1 MQAAVRRNLEK
12 TMALGRDVVD
22 AIIREHAY
30 QPITGDVLLIGQQ
43 AITLSRDEV
52 LELMREHDVVATPGD
67 LQAAAGDIQNVASV
81 DGGGMS
87 AVAFFALLGID
98 RLHMLDTGAAGENRY
113 VNEPL
118 PDQLKAGV
126 DFIIDGGALTDLFS
140 PAAVLR
146 NYARALRPGGRLIAV
161 NNLSAHFDP
170 YSIPTASWY
179 LDYCVINAFADCKA
193 YVLDYPPG
201 QPARAFCL
209 DIDCLLDPARE
220 IRAFLS
226 PHETAVILFAEK
238 GAASTTDE
246 TPTHAH
252 LRSAA
257 EWQRYRQN
265 LARIKRAPRPHLVR
279 SRVEPGKLDVRG
291 GHLFM
296 RADYTAVDPSSL
308 VLRADDTAFAS
319 PSQPPMPAPV
329 AGSPSPSKLKIL
341 CVGTGRDGTQSLN
354 HMIQR
359 VFGETGDRLSVHEYC
374 CREIYQAFCD
384 FSETGDGRHADALER
399 MVADC
404 PFDSIVGNGYATVLP
419 LFAEHYGRSLKVV
432 HLYRDRETCIESLIT
447 NCELF
452 PTAYRYYSSSPEAEV
467 KRMAAF
473 HFGDMSR
480 DAWDRLPIREKFG
493 WYYDKT
499 HALVRQH
506 LALFDSHI
514 EIATESLSDEATRRA
529 IADFVDGGEA
539 AAPPRTHLN
548 ASVIDISS
556 FPKQY
561 QVKMNWL
568 MGRLNMEELA
578 KDDVY
583 ALNYFLDKF
592 VAWTGY
598 QITGAPQL
606 GGTTAASAPEIAA
619 DLERAG
625 RIMSERLREID
636 ALYKLV
642 RDRGGKDS
650 EQ

>member
-1 MQAAVRRNLEK
+1 
-12 TMALGRDVVD
+12 MALGRDVVD

-30 QPITGDVLLIGQQ
+30 RPITGDVLLIGQQ
-43 AITLSRDEV
+43 AVTLSRDEV
-52 LELMREHDVVATPGD
+52 LELMREHDVVAAARD
-67 LQAAAGDIQNVASV
+67 MQAAAGDVQNAASA
-81 DGGGMS
+81 DTGGMS
-87 AVAFFALLGID
+87 AAAFFALLGID
-98 RLHMLDTGAAGENRY
+98 RLHMLDIGTAGENSY
-113 VNEPL
+113 FSEPL
-118 PDQLKAGV
+118 PDRLEASV
-126 DFIIDGGALTDLFS
+126 DFVIDGGALTDIFS

-146 NYARALRPGGRLIAV
+146 NYARALRPGGRLIAI

-226 PHETAVILFAEK
+226 PHETAVIMFAEK
-238 GAASTTDE
+238 DAASTTDE
-246 TPTHAH
+246 MPTHAH
-252 LRSAA
+252 LRSGAQ
-257 EWQRYRQN
+257 WQRYRQN
-265 LARIKRAPRPHLVR
+265 LARIKLAPRPHLVR
-279 SRVEPGKLDVRG
+279 SRAEPGKLDVRG

-296 RADYTAVDPSSL
+296 RADYSAVDPSSL
-308 VLRADDTAFAS
+308 VLRADDTAFAL
-319 PSQPPMPAPV
+319 PSTPAQV
-329 AGSPSPSKLKIL
+329 AGSPSSSKLKIL
-341 CVGTGRDGTQSLN
+341 SVGTGRDGTQSLN

-359 VFGETGDRLSVHEYC
+359 VFGETGDRQSVHEYC

-384 FSETGDGRHADALER
+384 FSETGDGGHADALKR

-404 PFDSIVGNGYATVLP
+404 PYDSIVGNGYAAVLP
-419 LFAEHYGRSLKVV
+419 LFAEHYGRGLKVV
-432 HLYRDRETCIESLIT
+432 HLYRDREACIESLIT

-452 PTAYRYYSSSPEAEV
+452 PTAYRYYSASPEAEV

-480 DAWDRLPIREKFG
+480 AAWDRLPIREKFG

-506 LALFDSHI
+506 LALFDRHI
-514 EIATESLSDEATRRA
+514 EIATESLNDEAIRRA
-529 IADFVDGGEA
+529 IADFVDGGKA
-539 AAPPRTHLN
+539 APPPRTHLN

-556 FPKQY
+556 FPKQH
-561 QVKMNWL
+561 QIKMNWL

-606 GGTTAASAPEIAA
+606 GGTAAASAPEIAA

-625 RIMSERLREID
+625 RIMNERLREID

-642 RDRGGKDS
+642 RDRGGKDTGH
-650 EQ
+650 

>member
-1 MQAAVRRNLEK
+1 LEK
-12 TMALGRDVVD
+12 KMALGRDVVD

-30 QPITGDVLLIGQQ
+30 RPLTGDVLLIGQQ
-43 AITLSRDEV
+43 AVTLSRDEV
-52 LELMREHDVVATPGD
+52 LELMREHDITV
-67 LQAAAGDIQNVASV
+67 AAGDMQNAASA

-87 AVAFFALLGID
+87 ATALFALLGID
-98 RLHMLDTGAAGENRY
+98 RLHKLDIGAAGENSY
-113 VNEPL
+113 FSEPL
-118 PDQLKAGV
+118 PDRLEAGM
-126 DFIIDGGALTDLFS
+126 DFIIDGGALTDIFS

-146 NYARALRPGGRLIAV
+146 NYARALRPGGRLMAV
-161 NNLSAHFDP
+161 SNLSAHFDP

-179 LDYCVINAFADCKA
+179 LDYCVINAFADCKT
-193 YVLDYPPG
+193 YVVDYPPG
-201 QPARAFCL
+201 QQARAFCL

-226 PHETAVILFAEK
+226 PHETAVIIFAEK
-238 GAASTTDE
+238 DASSATDE

-252 LRSAA
+252 LRSDA

-265 LARIKRAPRPHLVR
+265 LARIKLSTRPHLVR
-279 SRVEPGKLDVRG
+279 SRAESGKLIVRG
-291 GHLFM
+291 GHLFI

-319 PSQPPMPAPV
+319 PSLPQTPAQV

-359 VFGETGDRLSVHEYC
+359 VFGETGDRQSMHEYC

-404 PFDSIVGNGYATVLP
+404 PFDSIVGNGYAAILP
-419 LFAEHYGRSLKVV
+419 LFAERYGRGLKVV
-432 HLYRDRETCIESLIT
+432 HLYRDREACIESLIT

-452 PTAYRYYSSSPEAEV
+452 PTAYRYYSSSPEAEI

-473 HFGDMSR
+473 HFGDMAH
-480 DAWDRLPIREKFG
+480 DVWDLLPVREKFG

-506 LALFDSHI
+506 LALFDSYI
-514 EIATESLSDEATRRA
+514 EIATESLNDEATRRA
-529 IADFVDGGEA
+529 IADFVGGG

-556 FPKQY
+556 FPKQH

-583 ALNYFLDKF
+583 ALDYFLDKF
-592 VAWTGY
+592 VAWIGY
-598 QITGAPQL
+598 QIADAPQL

-625 RIMSERLREID
+625 RIMNERLREID

-642 RDRGGKDS
+642 RDRGGKDTA
-650 EQ
+650 Q

>member
-1 MQAAVRRNLEK
+1 
-12 TMALGRDVVD
+12 MALGRDVVD
-22 AIIREHAY
+22 AIIREHSY
-30 QPITGDVLLIGQQ
+30 QPITGDVLLIGQK
-43 AITLSRDEV
+43 ALTVSREEV
-52 LELMREHDVVATPGD
+52 LELMHEHDAFAATPD
-67 LQAAAGDIQNVASV
+67 RQQPASV

-87 AVAFFALLGID
+87 AAAFFQLLGID
-98 RLHMLDTGAAGENRY
+98 RLHIVDTGNAGDNGAGY
-113 VNEPL
+113 LSEPP
-118 PDQLKAGV
+118 PDQLNASV
-126 DFIIDGGALTDLFS
+126 DFIIDGGALTDIFS

-146 NYARALRPGGRLIAV
+146 NYACALRSGGRLIAV

-170 YSIPTASWY
+170 YSIPTACWY
-179 LDYCVINAFADCKA
+179 LDYCVINAFADCKV
-193 YVLDYPPG
+193 YVLEYPPH

-238 GAASTTDE
+238 GAGSSTE
-246 TPTHAH
+246 EMPIHAH
-252 LRSAA
+252 LRPRA

-265 LARIKRAPRPHLVR
+265 LARIKLSPRPHLVR
-279 SRVEPGKLDVRG
+279 SRAEPGKLDVRG

-308 VLRADDTAFAS
+308 VLRADDTVFAS
-319 PSQPPMPAPV
+319 PSLPTKQKPV
-329 AGSPSPSKLKIL
+329 AGSPSPSKLKVL

-354 HMIQR
+354 HMIQS
-359 VFGETGDRLSVHEYC
+359 VFSKTGDQQSEHEYC
-374 CREIYQAFCD
+374 GREIYRAFCD
-384 FSETGDGRHADALER
+384 LSETGDSDYADALKR

-404 PFDSIVGNGYATVLP
+404 PYDSIVGNGYAAILP
-419 LFAEHYGRSLKVV
+419 LFADYYGRDLRVV
-432 HLYRDRETCIESLIT
+432 HLYRDRDACIDSLIT

-452 PTAYRYYSSSPEAEV
+452 PAAYRYYSSSPEAKV

-473 HFGDMSR
+473 HFGEMSR
-480 DAWDRLPIREKFG
+480 AAWDLLPIREKFG

-529 IADFVDGGEA
+529 IADFVAGGEA
-539 AAPPRTHLN
+539 EPPPRTHLN
-548 ASVIDISS
+548 ASLIDISS
-556 FPKQY
+556 FPKQH

-578 KDDVY
+578 KDEVY

-598 QITGAPQL
+598 QISDAPQL
-606 GGTTAASAPEIAA
+606 GGTAAASAPEIAA

-625 RIMSERLREID
+625 RIMNERLREIE
-636 ALYKLV
+636 ALYKLI
-642 RDRGGKDS
+642 RDRGGKDTGR
-650 EQ
+650 

>member
-1 MQAAVRRNLEK
+1 
-12 TMALGRDVVD
+12 MALGRDVVD

-30 QPITGDVLLIGQQ
+30 RPITGDVLLIGQQ
-43 AITLSRDEV
+43 ALTLSRGEV
-52 LELMREHDVVATPGD
+52 LELMREHDV
-67 LQAAAGDIQNVASV
+67 AAVAGDMPDVASASA
-81 DGGGMS
+81 DGMS

-98 RLHMLDTGAAGENRY
+98 RLQMLDIGTAGDNGAGY
-113 VNEPL
+113 FGVSL
-118 PDQLKAGV
+118 PDRLKAAT
-126 DFIIDGGALTDLFS
+126 DFIIDGSALNDIFS

-179 LDYCVINAFADCKA
+179 LDYCVVNAFADCKA
-193 YVLDYPPG
+193 YVLDYLPG
-201 QPARAFCL
+201 RPVQAFCL
-209 DIDCLLDPARE
+209 DIDCLLDPTRE

-265 LARIKRAPRPHLVR
+265 LARIKLAPRPHLVR

-296 RADYTAVDPSSL
+296 RADYSAVDPSSL

-319 PSQPPMPAPV
+319 LSLQAAV
-329 AGSPSPSKLKIL
+329 SPSPSKLKIL

-359 VFGETGDRLSVHEYC
+359 VYGQTGGRQSMHEYC

-384 FSETGDGRHADALER
+384 FSETGDGGRAEALKL

-404 PFDSIVGNGYATVLP
+404 PYESIVGNGYAAILP
-419 LFAEHYGRSLKVV
+419 LFAEHYGRGLKVV
-432 HLYRDRETCIESLIT
+432 HLYRDREACIESLIT

-473 HFGDMSR
+473 HFGDMPR
-480 DAWDRLPIREKFG
+480 YVWDLLPIREKFG

-499 HALVRQH
+499 HALVRRH
-506 LALFDSHI
+506 LALFDHHI
-514 EIATESLSDEATRRA
+514 EIATESLNDEATRRA
-529 IADFVDGGEA
+529 IADFVEGGEA
-539 AAPPRTHLN
+539 QPPPRTHLN

-556 FPKQY
+556 FPKQN

-568 MGRLNMEELA
+568 MGRLNMEDLA

-598 QITGAPQL
+598 QIANAPQL
-606 GGTTAASAPEIAA
+606 GGTPAASAPEIAA

-625 RIMSERLREID
+625 RIVNERLREID

-642 RDRGGKDS
+642 RDRGAKDNG
-650 EQ
+650 Q

>member
-1 MQAAVRRNLEK
+1 
-12 TMALGRDVVD
+12 MALGRDVVD

-30 QPITGDVLLIGQQ
+30 RPITGDVLLIGQQ
-43 AITLSRDEV
+43 AVTLSRDEV
-52 LELMREHDVVATPGD
+52 LELLREHGVA
-67 LQAAAGDIQNVASV
+67 AAAGDMHNAASAET
-81 DGGGMS
+81 GGMS
-87 AVAFFALLGID
+87 AAAFFALLGVE
-98 RLHMLDTGAAGENRY
+98 RLHMLDIGIAGENSY
-113 VNEPL
+113 FDAPL
-118 PDQLKAGV
+118 PDRLVAGM
-126 DFIIDGGALTDLFS
+126 DFIVDGGAFTDLFS
-140 PAAVLR
+140 PAAALR
-146 NYARALRPGGRLIAV
+146 NYARALRPGGRLIAI

-193 YVLDYPPG
+193 YILDYPPG

-226 PHETAVILFAEK
+226 PHETAVIMFAEK

-252 LRSAA
+252 LRSGA

-265 LARIKRAPRPHLVR
+265 LARIKLAARPHLVR
-279 SRVEPGKLDVRG
+279 SRAEPGKLDVRG

-296 RADYTAVDPSSL
+296 RADYSAVDPSSL

-319 PSQPPMPAPV
+319 PSSPRTPAQS
-329 AGSPSPSKLKIL
+329 AGSSSPSKLKIL
-341 CVGTGRDGTQSLN
+341 CIGTGRDGTQSLN

-359 VFGETGDRLSVHEYC
+359 VFGESGGRQSVHEYC

-384 FSETGDGRHADALER
+384 FNETGDRRHADALEH

-404 PFDSIVGNGYATVLP
+404 PYDSIVGNGYAAILP
-419 LFAEHYGRSLKVV
+419 LFAEHYGRGLKVV
-432 HLYRDRETCIESLIT
+432 HLYRDRDACIESLMT

-452 PTAYRYYSSSPEAEV
+452 PAAYRYYSSSPEAEV

-473 HFGDMSR
+473 HFGDMAPA
-480 DAWDRLPIREKFG
+480 AWERLPAREKFG

-499 HALVRQH
+499 HALVRRH
-506 LALFDSHI
+506 LALFDDHV
-514 EIATESLSDEATRRA
+514 EIATESLNDEATRRA
-529 IADFVDGGEA
+529 IADFVDGGSA

-556 FPKQY
+556 FPKQF

-598 QITGAPQL
+598 QIANAPQL
-606 GGTTAASAPEIAA
+606 GGTAAASAPEIAA

-625 RIMSERLREID
+625 RIMNERLREID

-642 RDRGGKDS
+642 RDRGGKDTA
-650 EQ
+650 Q

>member
-1 MQAAVRRNLEK
+1 
-12 TMALGRDVVD
+12 MALGRDVVD

-30 QPITGDVLLIGQQ
+30 RAITGDVVLIGQQ
-43 AITLSRDEV
+43 ATTLSRDEI
-52 LELMREHDVVATPGD
+52 LELMREHDVVAAARD
-67 LQAAAGDIQNVASV
+67 VQAAAGDRHQLASV
-81 DGGGMS
+81 DSGGMS
-87 AVAFFALLGID
+87 AAAFFALLGID
-98 RLHMLDTGAAGENRY
+98 RLHMLDIRTAGENSY
-113 VNEPL
+113 FSGLL
-118 PDQLKAGV
+118 PDRLKAGM
-126 DFIIDGGALTDLFS
+126 DFVIDGGALTDIFS

-220 IRAFLS
+220 IRTFLS
-226 PHETAVILFAEK
+226 PHETAVIMFAEK
-238 GAASTTDE
+238 GAASATDE

-252 LRSAA
+252 QRSGA

-265 LARIKRAPRPHLVR
+265 LARIKLSTRPHLVR
-279 SRVEPGKLDVRG
+279 SRAEPGKLDVRG

-319 PSQPPMPAPV
+319 PSLQSMPAQA

-354 HMIQR
+354 HMIQS
-359 VFGETGDRLSVHEYC
+359 VFGEAGDRQSVHEYC

-384 FSETGDGRHADALER
+384 FSETGDGGYADALKR

-404 PFDSIVGNGYATVLP
+404 PYDSIVGNGYAAILP
-419 LFAEHYGRSLKVV
+419 LFAEHYGRGLKIV
-432 HLYRDRETCIESLIT
+432 HLYRDREACIESLIT

-473 HFGDMSR
+473 HFGDMPR
-480 DAWDRLPIREKFG
+480 DVWELLPVREKFG

-506 LALFDSHI
+506 LALFDHHI
-514 EIATESLSDEATRRA
+514 EIGTESLNDEATRRA
-529 IADFVDGGEA
+529 IADFVDGGG
-539 AAPPRTHLN
+539 AAPPPRTRLN

-556 FPKQY
+556 FPKQH

-598 QITGAPQL
+598 QITDAPQL
-606 GGTTAASAPEIAA
+606 GGTAAASAPEIAA

-625 RIMSERLREID
+625 RIMNERLREID

-642 RDRGGKDS
+642 RDRGGK
-650 EQ
+650 

>member
-1 MQAAVRRNLEK
+1 
-12 TMALGRDVVD
+12 MALGRDVVD

-30 QPITGDVLLIGQQ
+30 RPITGNVLLIGQQ
-43 AITLSRDEV
+43 AITLTRDEV
-52 LELMREHDVVATPGD
+52 LELLREHDVSAAARD
-67 LQAAAGDIQNVASV
+67 MQAAAGDMQNVASA
-81 DGGGMS
+81 DGGMS
-87 AVAFFALLGID
+87 AAAFFALLGID
-98 RLHMLDTGAAGENRY
+98 RLHMLDIRTAGDNGAGY
-113 VNEPL
+113 FGVPL
-118 PDQLKAGV
+118 PDRLEAAT
-126 DFIIDGGALTDLFS
+126 DFIIDGGALNDIFS

-146 NYARALRPGGRLIAV
+146 NYARALRTGGRLIAV

-179 LDYCVINAFADCKA
+179 LDYCVANAFADCKA
-193 YVLDYPPG
+193 YVLDYLPG
-201 QPARAFCL
+201 RPVQAFCL

-265 LARIKRAPRPHLVR
+265 LARIKLAPRPHLVR

-296 RADYTAVDPSSL
+296 RADYSAVDPSSL

-319 PSQPPMPAPV
+319 PSLPPQAAV
-329 AGSPSPSKLKIL
+329 SPSPSKLKIL
-341 CVGTGRDGTQSLN
+341 CIGTGRDGTQSLN

-359 VFGETGDRLSVHEYC
+359 VYRQIGGRQSMHEYC

-384 FSETGDGRHADALER
+384 FSETGDSGRAEALKR

-404 PFDSIVGNGYATVLP
+404 PYESIVGNGYAAILP
-419 LFAEHYGRSLKVV
+419 LFAEHYGRGLKVV
-432 HLYRDRETCIESLIT
+432 HLYRDREACIESLIT

-467 KRMAAF
+467 KRVAAF
-473 HFGDMSR
+473 HFGDMPR
-480 DAWDRLPIREKFG
+480 YVWDLLPIREKFG

-499 HALVRQH
+499 HALVRRH
-506 LALFDSHI
+506 LALFDQHI
-514 EIATESLSDEATRRA
+514 EIATESLNDEATRRA
-529 IADFVDGGEA
+529 IADFVEGGEA
-539 AAPPRTHLN
+539 QPPPRTHLN

-556 FPKQY
+556 FPKQH

-568 MGRLNMEELA
+568 MGRLNMEDLA

-598 QITGAPQL
+598 QIANAPQL
-606 GGTTAASAPEIAA
+606 GGTPAASAPEIAA

-625 RIMSERLREID
+625 RIVNERLREID

-642 RDRGGKDS
+642 RDRGGNGS
-650 EQ
+650 VQ

>member
-1 MQAAVRRNLEK
+1 
-12 TMALGRDVVD
+12 MALGRDVVD

-30 QPITGDVLLIGQQ
+30 RPITGDVLLIGQQ
-43 AITLSRDEV
+43 AITLRRDEV
-52 LELMREHDVVATPGD
+52 LELMREHDVI
-67 LQAAAGDIQNVASV
+67 AAARNTQQRASA
-81 DGGGMS
+81 DSGGMS
-87 AVAFFALLGID
+87 ATAFFALLGID
-98 RLHMLDTGAAGENRY
+98 RLHMLDIGTAGDNGAAYFSRTQ
-113 VNEPL
+113 
-118 PDQLKAGV
+118 PDQPKASM
-126 DFIIDGGALTDLFS
+126 DFIIDGGALTDIFS
-140 PAAVLR
+140 PAAALR

-161 NNLSAHFDP
+161 NNLSSHFDP

-179 LDYCVINAFADCKA
+179 LDYCVINAFADCRA

-201 QPARAFCL
+201 QPARAFWL

-226 PHETAVILFAEK
+226 PHETAVILFGEK

-246 TPTHAH
+246 TPTHAR
-252 LRSAA
+252 LRSGA

-265 LARIKRAPRPHLVR
+265 LARIKLAPRPHLVR

-319 PSQPPMPAPV
+319 PSLQPMPAQV

-359 VFGETGDRLSVHEYC
+359 VFSETGNRQTMHEYC

-384 FSETGDGRHADALER
+384 FKETGDGGHAAALER

-404 PFDSIVGNGYATVLP
+404 PYDSIVGNGYAAILP
-419 LFAEHYGRSLKVV
+419 LFAELYGRGLKVV
-432 HLYRDRETCIESLIT
+432 HLYRDREACIESLIT

-452 PTAYRYYSSSPEAEV
+452 PIAYRYYSSSPEAEV

-473 HFGDMSR
+473 HFGDIPR
-480 DAWDRLPIREKFG
+480 TAWDLLPVREKFG
-493 WYYDKT
+493 WYYNKT

-514 EIATESLSDEATRRA
+514 EIATESLNDEATRRK
-529 IADFVDGGEA
+529 IAEFVGGGA
-539 AAPPRTHLN
+539 APPPRTHLN

-556 FPKQY
+556 FPRQH

-592 VAWTGY
+592 VTWTGY
-598 QITGAPQL
+598 QITDAPQL
-606 GGTTAASAPEIAA
+606 GGATAASAPEIAA

-625 RIMSERLREID
+625 RIMNERLREID

-642 RDRGGKDS
+642 RGRGGKDDA
-650 EQ
+650 Q

>member
-1 MQAAVRRNLEK
+1 MP
-12 TMALGRDVVD
+12 LGRDVVD

-30 QPITGDVLLIGQQ
+30 RPITGDVLLIGQQ
-43 AITLSRDEV
+43 AITLRRDEV
-52 LELMREHDVVATPGD
+52 LELMREHDVI
-67 LQAAAGDIQNVASV
+67 AAARNTQQRASA
-81 DGGGMS
+81 DSGGMS
-87 AVAFFALLGID
+87 ATAFFALLGID
-98 RLHMLDTGAAGENRY
+98 RLHMLDIGTAGDNGAAYFSRTQ
-113 VNEPL
+113 
-118 PDQLKAGV
+118 PDQPKASM
-126 DFIIDGGALTDLFS
+126 DFIIDGGALTDIFS
-140 PAAVLR
+140 PAAALR

-161 NNLSAHFDP
+161 NNLSSHFDP

-179 LDYCVINAFADCKA
+179 LDYCVINAFADCRA

-201 QPARAFCL
+201 QPARAFWL

-226 PHETAVILFAEK
+226 PHETAVILFGEK

-246 TPTHAH
+246 TPTHAR
-252 LRSAA
+252 LRSGA

-265 LARIKRAPRPHLVR
+265 LARIKLAPRPHLVR

-319 PSQPPMPAPV
+319 PSLQPMPAQV

-359 VFGETGDRLSVHEYC
+359 VFSETGNRQTMHEYC

-384 FSETGDGRHADALER
+384 FKETGDGGHAAALER

-404 PFDSIVGNGYATVLP
+404 PYDSIVGNGYAAILP
-419 LFAEHYGRSLKVV
+419 LFAELYGRGLKVV
-432 HLYRDRETCIESLIT
+432 HLYRDREACIESLIT

-452 PTAYRYYSSSPEAEV
+452 PIAYRYYSSSPEAEV

-473 HFGDMSR
+473 HFGDIPR
-480 DAWDRLPIREKFG
+480 TAWDLLPVREKFG
-493 WYYDKT
+493 WYYNKT

-514 EIATESLSDEATRRA
+514 EIATESLNDEATRRK
-529 IADFVDGGEA
+529 IAEFVGGGA
-539 AAPPRTHLN
+539 APPPRTHLN

-556 FPKQY
+556 FPRQH

-592 VAWTGY
+592 VTWTGY
-598 QITGAPQL
+598 QITDAPQL
-606 GGTTAASAPEIAA
+606 GGATAASAPEIAA

-625 RIMSERLREID
+625 RIMNERLREID

-642 RDRGGKDS
+642 RGRGGKDDA
-650 EQ
+650 Q

>member
-1 MQAAVRRNLEK
+1 
-12 TMALGRDVVD
+12 MALGRDVVD

-30 QPITGDVLLIGQQ
+30 RSVTGDVLLIGQQ
-43 AITLSRDEV
+43 AVTLSRDEV
-52 LELMREHDVVATPGD
+52 LELMREHDVAAAAGGV
-67 LQAAAGDIQNVASV
+67 QAAAGDMQNAAAA
-81 DGGGMS
+81 DNGGMS
-87 AVAFFALLGID
+87 VAAFFALLGID
-98 RLHMLDTGAAGENRY
+98 RLHMLDIGSAGEDSY
-113 VNEPL
+113 FSEPL
-118 PDQLKAGV
+118 PDRLEAGL
-126 DFIIDGGALTDLFS
+126 DFIIDGGALTDMFS

-170 YSIPTASWY
+170 YSIPTAAWY
-179 LDYCVINAFADCKA
+179 LDYCVINAFADCKT

-201 QPARAFCL
+201 QQARAFCL
-209 DIDCLLDPARE
+209 DIDCLLDPAGE

-238 GAASTTDE
+238 GAGSTTDE

-252 LRSAA
+252 LRSGAQ
-257 EWQRYRQN
+257 WQRYRQN
-265 LARIKRAPRPHLVR
+265 LARIKLSPRPHLVR
-279 SRVEPGKLDVRG
+279 SRAEPGKLIVRG

-319 PSQPPMPAPV
+319 PSLPRTPAQV
-329 AGSPSPSKLKIL
+329 AGSPAPSKLKIL

-359 VFGETGDRLSVHEYC
+359 VFGEAGDQQSMHEYC

-404 PFDSIVGNGYATVLP
+404 PFDSIVGNGYAAILP
-419 LFAEHYGRSLKVV
+419 LFAERYGRGLKVV
-432 HLYRDRETCIESLIT
+432 HLYRDREACIESLIT

-473 HFGDMSR
+473 HFGDMPH
-480 DAWDRLPIREKFG
+480 DVWDLLPIREKFG

-499 HALVRQH
+499 HALVRRH
-506 LALFDSHI
+506 LALFDNHI
-514 EIATESLSDEATRRA
+514 EIATESLNDEATRRA
-529 IADFVDGGEA
+529 IADFVGGGA
-539 AAPPRTHLN
+539 APPPRTHLN

-556 FPKQY
+556 FPKQH

-598 QITGAPQL
+598 QIADAPQL
-606 GGTTAASAPEIAA
+606 GGTAAASSSEIAA

-625 RIMSERLREID
+625 RIMNERLREID

-642 RDRGGKDS
+642 RDRGGKDTA
-650 EQ
+650 E

>member
-1 MQAAVRRNLEK
+1 
-12 TMALGRDVVD
+12 MALGRDVVD

-30 QPITGDVLLIGQQ
+30 RPITGDVLLIGQQ
-43 AITLSRDEV
+43 AVTLSRDEV
-52 LELMREHDVVATPGD
+52 FELMREHDVVAAARD
-67 LQAAAGDIQNVASV
+67 MQAAAGDGQQLASA
-81 DGGGMS
+81 GSGGMS
-87 AVAFFALLGID
+87 AAAFFALLGID
-98 RLHMLDTGAAGENRY
+98 RLHMLDIGTAGDNNY
-113 VNEPL
+113 FSEPL
-118 PDQLKAGV
+118 PDQLKAGM
-126 DFIIDGGALTDLFS
+126 DFIIDGGALTDIFS

-179 LDYCVINAFADCKA
+179 LDYCAVNAFADCKA

-226 PHETAVILFAEK
+226 PHETAVIMFAEK
-238 GAASTTDE
+238 GAASTTDA

-252 LRSAA
+252 LRSGA
-257 EWQRYRQN
+257 EWHRYRQN
-265 LARIKRAPRPHLVR
+265 LARIKLSPRPHLVR
-279 SRVEPGKLDVRG
+279 SRAEPGKLVVRG

-319 PSQPPMPAPV
+319 PSLQPMPAQV
-329 AGSPSPSKLKIL
+329 AGLPSPSKLKIL
-341 CVGTGRDGTQSLN
+341 CIGTGRDGTQSLN
-354 HMIQR
+354 HMIQS
-359 VFGETGDRLSVHEYC
+359 VFGETGDRHSVHEYC

-384 FSETGDGRHADALER
+384 FSETGDGAYADALKR

-404 PFDSIVGNGYATVLP
+404 PYDSIVGNGYAAVLP
-419 LFAEHYGRSLKVV
+419 LFAEHYGHGLKVV
-432 HLYRDRETCIESLIT
+432 HLYRDRDACIESLIT

-473 HFGDMSR
+473 HFGEMSR
-480 DAWDRLPIREKFG
+480 AAWDRLPIREKFG

-506 LALFDSHI
+506 LALFDHHI
-514 EIATESLSDEATRRA
+514 EIATESLNDEATRRA
-529 IADFVDGGEA
+529 IADFVDGGTA
-539 AAPPRTHLN
+539 APPPRTHLN

-556 FPKQY
+556 FPKQH

-568 MGRLNMEELA
+568 MGRMNMEELA

-606 GGTTAASAPEIAA
+606 GGTAAASAPEIAA

-625 RIMSERLREID
+625 RIMNERLREID

-642 RDRGGKDS
+642 RDRGGKDTGH
-650 EQ
+650 

>member
-1 MQAAVRRNLEK
+1 
-12 TMALGRDVVD
+12 MALGRDVVD
-22 AIIREHAY
+22 AIIREHSY
-30 QPITGDVLLIGQQ
+30 RPIAGDVLLVGQQ

-52 LELMREHDVVATPGD
+52 LELMREHDVVAAARD
-67 LQAAAGDIQNVASV
+67 LQAAAGDMQNAAST
-81 DGGGMS
+81 DSGAMT
-87 AVAFFALLGID
+87 AAAFFQLLGID
-98 RLHMLDTGAAGENRY
+98 RLHTRDTRTAGENGAGY
-113 VNEPL
+113 FTEPL
-118 PDQLKAGV
+118 PERLKV
-126 DFIIDGGALTDLFS
+126 DVIIDGGALTDIFS

-179 LDYCVINAFADCKA
+179 LDYCVINAFADCKV

-201 QPARAFCL
+201 QPAKAFCL

-246 TPTHAH
+246 TPSHAH
-252 LRSAA
+252 QRPAA
-257 EWQRYRQN
+257 QWQRYRAN
-265 LARIKRAPRPHLVR
+265 LARIKLSPRPHLVR
-279 SRVEPGKLDVRG
+279 SRAEQTDRDVRG

-296 RADYTAVDPSSL
+296 RTDYTAVAPSDVASARASAAPFQPK
-308 VLRADDTAFAS
+308 LR
-319 PSQPPMPAPV
+319 
-329 AGSPSPSKLKIL
+329 IL

-359 VFGETGDRLSVHEYC
+359 VFSETGDRQTMHEYC

-384 FSETGDGRHADALER
+384 FSETGDGGAADALKG

-404 PFDSIVGNGYATVLP
+404 PYDSIVGNGYAAILP
-419 LFAEHYGRSLKVV
+419 LFAERYGRGLKVV
-432 HLYRDRETCIESLIT
+432 HLYRDDRDACIESLIT

-452 PTAYRYYSSSPEAEV
+452 PTAYGYYSSSPEAKV

-473 HFGDMSR
+473 HFGDMPR
-480 DAWDRLPIREKFG
+480 AAWDRLPLRQKFA

-506 LALFDSHI
+506 LALFDTHI
-514 EIATESLSDEATRRA
+514 EIATESLNDEATRRN
-529 IADFVDGGEA
+529 IADFIDGGEA

-556 FPKQY
+556 FPRQY

-598 QITGAPQL
+598 QITDAPQL

-619 DLERAG
+619 DLERAA
-625 RIMSERLREID
+625 RIMTERLREID

-642 RDRGGKDS
+642 RDRGGKDTAP
-650 EQ
+650 

>member
-1 MQAAVRRNLEK
+1 
-12 TMALGRDVVD
+12 MALGRDVVD

-30 QPITGDVLLIGQQ
+30 RPITGHVLLIGQQ

-52 LELMREHDVVATPGD
+52 LELIREHDVA
-67 LQAAAGDIQNVASV
+67 AAAGDMPHVASA

-98 RLHMLDTGAAGENRY
+98 RLQMLDIGTAGDSGAGY
-113 VNEPL
+113 FGVSL
-118 PDQLKAGV
+118 PDRLKAAT
-126 DFIIDGGALTDLFS
+126 DFIIDGGALNDIFS
-140 PAAVLR
+140 PAAALR

-179 LDYCVINAFADCKA
+179 LDYCVVNAFADCKA

-201 QPARAFCL
+201 WPVRAFCL

-265 LARIKRAPRPHLVR
+265 LARIKLAPRPHLVR

-319 PSQPPMPAPV
+319 PSLPPMPAQAAV
-329 AGSPSPSKLKIL
+329 SPSPSKLKIL

-354 HMIQR
+354 HMIQA
-359 VFGETGDRLSVHEYC
+359 VYGQTGGRQSVHEYC

-384 FSETGDGRHADALER
+384 FSETGDGGRAEALKR

-404 PFDSIVGNGYATVLP
+404 PYDSIVGNGYAAILP
-419 LFAEHYGRSLKVV
+419 LFAEHYGRGMKVV
-432 HLYRDRETCIESLIT
+432 HLYRDREACIESLIT

-452 PTAYRYYSSSPEAEV
+452 PTAYRYYSSSPEAGV

-473 HFGDMSR
+473 HFGDMPR
-480 DAWDRLPIREKFG
+480 YVWDLLPVREKFA

-506 LALFDSHI
+506 LALFDHHI
-514 EIATESLSDEATRRA
+514 EIATESLNDEATRRA

-539 AAPPRTHLN
+539 QPPPRTHLN

-556 FPKQY
+556 FPKQH

-568 MGRLNMEELA
+568 MGRLNMEDLA

-598 QITGAPQL
+598 QIANAPQL
-606 GGTTAASAPEIAA
+606 GGTPALSAQEIAA

-625 RIMSERLREID
+625 RIVNERLREID

-642 RDRGGKDS
+642 RDRGGKDTT
-650 EQ
+650 Q

>member
-1 MQAAVRRNLEK
+1 
-12 TMALGRDVVD
+12 MALGRDVVD

-30 QPITGDVLLIGQQ
+30 RPITGDVLLIGQQ

-52 LELMREHDVVATPGD
+52 LELMREHDVI
-67 LQAAAGDIQNVASV
+67 AAARDMQQRASA
-81 DGGGMS
+81 DSGAMS
-87 AVAFFALLGID
+87 AAAFFALLGID
-98 RLHMLDTGAAGENRY
+98 RLHMLDIGTAGETGTGY
-113 VNEPL
+113 FGGPL
-118 PDQLKAGV
+118 PDRLEASV
-126 DFIIDGGALTDLFS
+126 DFIIDGGALTDIFS

-146 NYARALRPGGRLIAV
+146 NYARSLRPGGRLIAV
-161 NNLSAHFDP
+161 NNLSSHFDP

-179 LDYCVINAFADCKA
+179 LDYCVINAFADCKV

-201 QPARAFCL
+201 RPAQAFCL

-238 GAASTTDE
+238 AAASTTDE

-252 LRSAA
+252 LRSGA

-279 SRVEPGKLDVRG
+279 SRDEPGKLDVRG

-319 PSQPPMPAPV
+319 PSLPPMPAQL
-329 AGSPSPSKLKIL
+329 AGSPSKLKIL

-359 VFGETGDRLSVHEYC
+359 VFGETGDRQSVHEYC

-384 FSETGDGRHADALER
+384 FTETGDDKYADALKR
-399 MVADC
+399 MIADC
-404 PFDSIVGNGYATVLP
+404 PYESIVGNGYAAVLP
-419 LFAEHYGRSLKVV
+419 LFAEHYGRGLKVV
-432 HLYRDRETCIESLIT
+432 HLYRDRDACIESLIT

-452 PTAYRYYSSSPEAEV
+452 PTAYRYYSPSPEAEV

-473 HFGDMSR
+473 HFGNMPR
-480 DAWDRLPIREKFG
+480 DLWDLLLLREKFG

-514 EIATESLSDEATRRA
+514 EIATESLNDEATRRA
-529 IADFVDGGEA
+529 IADFVDGGA
-539 AAPPRTHLN
+539 APPPPRTHLN

-556 FPKQY
+556 FPKQH

-598 QITGAPQL
+598 QITDAPQL
-606 GGTTAASAPEIAA
+606 GGTPAASAPEIAA

-625 RIMSERLREID
+625 RIMNERLREID

-642 RDRGGKDS
+642 RDRGGKDT

>member
-1 MQAAVRRNLEK
+1 
-12 TMALGRDVVD
+12 MALGRDVVD

-30 QPITGDVLLIGQQ
+30 RPITGDVLLIGQQ
-43 AITLSRDEV
+43 AVTLSRNEV
-52 LELMREHDVVATPGD
+52 LELMREHDVVAASGD
-67 LQAAAGDIQNVASV
+67 MQNTANA
-81 DGGGMS
+81 DTGGMS
-87 AVAFFALLGID
+87 AAAFFALLGIE
-98 RLHMLDTGAAGENRY
+98 RLHVLDIGTAGENSY
-113 VNEPL
+113 FSEPL
-118 PDQLKAGV
+118 PDRLEGRAW
-126 DFIIDGGALTDLFS
+126 ISSSTAARS
-140 PAAVLR
+140 PTYFR
-146 NYARALRPGGRLIAV
+146 RPRYCAIMHVRCGPDGRLIAI

-226 PHETAVILFAEK
+226 PHETAVIMFAEK
-238 GAASTTDE
+238 DAASTTDE
-246 TPTHAH
+246 MPTHAH
-252 LRSAA
+252 LRSGAQ
-257 EWQRYRQN
+257 WQRYRQN

-279 SRVEPGKLDVRG
+279 SRAEPGKLDVRG

-308 VLRADDTAFAS
+308 VLRADDTAFAL
-319 PSQPPMPAPV
+319 PSTPAHV
-329 AGSPSPSKLKIL
+329 AGSPSSSKLKIL

-359 VFGETGDRLSVHEYC
+359 VFGETGDRQSVHEYC

-384 FSETGDGRHADALER
+384 FSETGDGGHADALNR

-404 PFDSIVGNGYATVLP
+404 PYDSIVGNGYAAVLP
-419 LFAEHYGRSLKVV
+419 LFAERYGRSLKVV
-432 HLYRDRETCIESLIT
+432 HLYRDREACIESLIT

-480 DAWDRLPIREKFG
+480 AAWERLPIREKFG

-506 LALFDSHI
+506 LALFDRHI
-514 EIATESLSDEATRRA
+514 EIATESLNDEATRRA
-529 IADFVDGGEA
+529 IADFVDGGGA
-539 AAPPRTHLN
+539 APPPRTHLN

-556 FPKQY
+556 FPKQH
-561 QVKMNWL
+561 QIKMNWL

-598 QITGAPQL
+598 QITDAPQL
-606 GGTTAASAPEIAA
+606 GGTAAASAPEIAA

-625 RIMSERLREID
+625 RIMNERLREID

-642 RDRGGKDS
+642 RDRGGKDTGH
-650 EQ
+650 

>member
-1 MQAAVRRNLEK
+1 
-12 TMALGRDVVD
+12 MALGRDVVD

-30 QPITGDVLLIGQQ
+30 RPVTGDVLLIGQQ
-43 AITLSRDEV
+43 AVTLSRDEV
-52 LELMREHDVVATPGD
+52 LELMREHGVA
-67 LQAAAGDIQNVASV
+67 AAAGDMHNAASTET
-81 DGGGMS
+81 GGMS
-87 AVAFFALLGID
+87 AAAFFALLGVE
-98 RLHMLDTGAAGENRY
+98 RLHMLDIGIAGENSY
-113 VNEPL
+113 FDAPL
-118 PDQLKAGV
+118 PDRLVAGM
-126 DFIIDGGALTDLFS
+126 DFIVDGGVFTDLFS
-140 PAAVLR
+140 PAAALR
-146 NYARALRPGGRLIAV
+146 NYARALRPGGRLIAI

-201 QPARAFCL
+201 QPVRAFCL
-209 DIDCLLDPARE
+209 DIDCLLDPGRE

-226 PHETAVILFAEK
+226 QHETATILFAEK
-238 GAASTTDE
+238 GATSTVDE
-246 TPTHAH
+246 VPTHAH

-265 LARIKRAPRPHLVR
+265 LARIKRAARPHLVR

-308 VLRADDTAFAS
+308 VLRVDDSAFAS
-319 PSQPPMPAPV
+319 PAVRPIQAQAAAP
-329 AGSPSPSKLKIL
+329 PSKLKIL

-359 VFGETGDRLSVHEYC
+359 VLGESSGRQSVHEYC

-384 FSETGDGRHADALER
+384 LSETGDGRHADALER

-404 PFDSIVGNGYATVLP
+404 PYESIVGNGYAAILP
-419 LFAEHYGRSLKVV
+419 LFAEHYGRGLKVV
-432 HLYRDRETCIESLIT
+432 HLYRDREACIDSLIT

-452 PTAYRYYSSSPEAEV
+452 PTAYRYYSSSPDAEV

-473 HFGDMSR
+473 HFGEMSR
-480 DAWDRLPIREKFG
+480 EAWDRLPTREKFG

-514 EIATESLSDEATRRA
+514 EIATESVNDAATRRK
-529 IADFVDGGEA
+529 IADFVDGDTA
-539 AAPPRTHLN
+539 PPPPRTHLN
-548 ASVIDISS
+548 ASVIDIAS
-556 FPKQY
+556 FSKQH

-583 ALNYFLDKF
+583 ALNYFLDKY

-598 QITGAPQL
+598 QIADAPQL
-606 GGTTAASAPEIAA
+606 GGSAAPSVQEIAA

-625 RIMSERLREID
+625 RIVSERLREID

-642 RDRGGKDS
+642 HGRGAKDPA
-650 EQ
+650 Q

>member
-1 MQAAVRRNLEK
+1 
-12 TMALGRDVVD
+12 MALGRDVVD
-22 AIIREHAY
+22 AIIREHSY
-30 QPITGDVLLIGQQ
+30 RPITGDVLLIGQQ

-52 LELMREHDVVATPGD
+52 LELMREHDVAVAAD
-67 LQAAAGDIQNVASV
+67 DMQNAATADNGR
-81 DGGGMS
+81 MS
-87 AVAFFALLGID
+87 AAAFFALLGID
-98 RLHMLDTGAAGENRY
+98 RLHMLDTRTTGENGIGY
-113 VNEPL
+113 FSKPL
-118 PDQLKAGV
+118 PDQLKASV
-126 DFIIDGGALTDLFS
+126 DFIIDGGALADMFS
-140 PAAVLR
+140 PASALR
-146 NYARALRPGGRLIAV
+146 NYANLLRPGGRLIVV

-179 LDYCVINAFADCKA
+179 LDYCVANAFADCKA

-220 IRAFLS
+220 IRTFLS

-238 GAASTTDE
+238 GTASTTDE

-252 LRSAA
+252 LRSGA

-265 LARIKRAPRPHLVR
+265 LALIKLSARPHLVR
-279 SRVEPGKLDVRG
+279 SRAEPGKLDVRG

-296 RADYTAVDPSSL
+296 RVNYAAVDPSSL

-319 PSQPPMPAPV
+319 PSLQPMQGHV
-329 AGSPSPSKLKIL
+329 AGSTSPSKLKIL
-341 CVGTGRDGTQSLN
+341 CVGTGRDGTQSIN

-359 VFGETGDRLSVHEYC
+359 VFGETGDRQSMHEYC
-374 CREIYQAFCD
+374 CREIYRAFCD
-384 FSETGDGRHADALER
+384 FSETGDGRHADALDR

-404 PFDSIVGNGYATVLP
+404 PFDSIVGNGYAAILP
-419 LFAEHYGRSLKVV
+419 LFAARYGRSLKVI
-432 HLYRDRETCIESLIT
+432 HLFREREACIESLIT

-473 HFGDMSR
+473 HFDDMPH
-480 DAWDRLPIREKFG
+480 DVWDLLPIREKFG

-514 EIATESLSDEATRRA
+514 EIATESLNDEATRRA
-529 IADFVDGGEA
+529 IADFVGGGA

-556 FPKQY
+556 FPKQH

-583 ALNYFLDKF
+583 ALDYFLDKF

-598 QITGAPQL
+598 QIADAPQL
-606 GGTTAASAPEIAA
+606 GGTAAASAPEIAA

-625 RIMSERLREID
+625 RIMNERLREID

-642 RDRGGKDS
+642 RDRGGKGNK
-650 EQ
+650 Q

>member
-1 MQAAVRRNLEK
+1 
-12 TMALGRDVVD
+12 MALGRDVVE

-30 QPITGDVLLIGQQ
+30 RPITGHVLLIGQQ

-52 LELMREHDVVATPGD
+52 LELMREHDV
-67 LQAAAGDIQNVASV
+67 LAAGHEPQVVSADS
-81 DGGGMS
+81 GGMS
-87 AVAFFALLGID
+87 AAAFFQFLGIE
-98 RLHMLDTGAAGENRY
+98 RLHMLDSASAGEDGIGY
-113 VNEPL
+113 FGEL
-118 PDQLKAGV
+118 LSGQLTASV
-126 DFIIDGGALTDLFS
+126 DFIVDGGALADTFS
-140 PAAVLR
+140 PATALR
-146 NYARALRPGGRLIAV
+146 NYASLLRPGGRLIVV

-170 YSIPTASWY
+170 YSVPSASWY
-179 LDYCVINAFADCKA
+179 LDYCVTNGFGDCKV
-193 YVLDYPPG
+193 YVLDYPAG
-201 QPARAFCL
+201 QPANAFYL
-209 DIDCLLDPARE
+209 DVDCLLHPAGE
-220 IRAFLS
+220 IRTFLS

-238 GAASTTDE
+238 DAASTADQ
-246 TPTHAH
+246 TPVHAH
-252 LRSAA
+252 RRSAA

-265 LARIKRAPRPHLVR
+265 LARIKQSPRPHLVR
-279 SRVEPGKLDVRG
+279 SRGEPGELDVRG

-296 RADYTAVDPSSL
+296 RTDYTAVDPSSL
-308 VLRADDTAFAS
+308 VLRADATVFAS
-319 PSQPPMPAPV
+319 PSLRPTQAQV
-329 AGSPSPSKLKIL
+329 AGPPSTSKLKIL

-359 VFGETGDRLSVHEYC
+359 VFGETGDRQSMHEYC

-384 FSETGDGRHADALER
+384 FNETRDDGYAEALKR

-404 PFDSIVGNGYATVLP
+404 PHDSIVGNGYAAILP
-419 LFAEHYGRSLKVV
+419 LFAESYGRGLKIV
-432 HLYRDRETCIESLIT
+432 HLYRDREACIESLIT

-473 HFGDMSR
+473 HFGDMPR
-480 DAWDRLPIREKFG
+480 DMWDRLPLREKFG

-506 LALFDSHI
+506 LALFDHHI
-514 EIATESLSDEATRRA
+514 EIATESLNDEATRRA
-529 IADFVDGGEA
+529 IADFVDGGA
-539 AAPPRTHLN
+539 AAPPPRTHLN

-598 QITGAPQL
+598 QITDAPQL
-606 GGTTAASAPEIAA
+606 GGTAAASAPEIAA

-625 RIMSERLREID
+625 RTMNERLREID

-642 RDRGGKDS
+642 RDRGGKDPA
-650 EQ
+650 Q

>member
-1 MQAAVRRNLEK
+1 
-12 TMALGRDVVD
+12 MALGRDVVD

-30 QPITGDVLLIGQQ
+30 RPITGDVLLIGQQ

-52 LELMREHDVVATPGD
+52 LELLREHDVVAAARG
-67 LQAAAGDIQNVASV
+67 LQAAAGDMQNVASA
-81 DGGGMS
+81 DSGGIS
-87 AVAFFALLGID
+87 AAAFFALLGVD
-98 RLHMLDTGAAGENRY
+98 RVHMLDIHTAGDNSY
-113 VNEPL
+113 FSEPL
-118 PDQLKAGV
+118 PDRLEATT
-126 DFIIDGGALTDLFS
+126 DFIIDGGALTDIFS

-201 QPARAFCL
+201 RPARAFCL

-226 PHETAVILFAEK
+226 PYETAVILFAEK
-238 GAASTTDE
+238 GAASATDG

-252 LRSAA
+252 LRSGA

-265 LARIKRAPRPHLVR
+265 LARIKLATRPHLVR

-296 RADYTAVDPSSL
+296 RADYSAADPSSL
-308 VLRADDTAFAS
+308 VLRADDTAFAQPSS
-319 PSQPPMPAPV
+319 PPTQAQV

-359 VFGETGDRLSVHEYC
+359 VFGATGDRQSVHEYC

-384 FSETGDGRHADALER
+384 IKETGDGGHAAALER

-404 PFDSIVGNGYATVLP
+404 PYDSIVGNGYAAILP
-419 LFAEHYGRSLKVV
+419 LFAERYGRGLKVV
-432 HLYRDRETCIESLIT
+432 HLYRDREACIDSLIT

-452 PTAYRYYSSSPEAEV
+452 PAAYRYYSSSPEAEV

-473 HFGDMSR
+473 HFGEMSC
-480 DAWDRLPIREKFG
+480 AEWERLPLREKFA

-506 LALFDSHI
+506 LALFDAHI
-514 EIATESLSDEATRRA
+514 EFATESLNDEATRRA

-598 QITGAPQL
+598 QIADAPQL
-606 GGTTAASAPEIAA
+606 GGTPAASAPEIAA
-619 DLERAG
+619 DLERAAK
-625 RIMSERLREID
+625 IMNERLREID

-642 RDRGGKDS
+642 RDRGGKDN
-650 EQ
+650 ER

>member
-1 MQAAVRRNLEK
+1 MP
-12 TMALGRDVVD
+12 LGRDVVD

-30 QPITGDVLLIGQQ
+30 RPITGDVLLIGQQ

-52 LELMREHDVVATPGD
+52 PELMREHDVI
-67 LQAAAGDIQNVASV
+67 AAVRDMQQRASA
-81 DGGGMS
+81 DSGGMS
-87 AVAFFALLGID
+87 AAGFFALLGID
-98 RLHMLDTGAAGENRY
+98 RLHMLDIGTAGENGAGY
-113 VNEPL
+113 FSGPQ
-118 PDQLKAGV
+118 PDQPKASM
-126 DFIIDGGALTDLFS
+126 DFIIDGGALTDIFS

-161 NNLSAHFDP
+161 NNLSSHFDP

-179 LDYCVINAFADCKA
+179 LDYCVINAFADCRA

-201 QPARAFCL
+201 QPARAFWL

-226 PHETAVILFAEK
+226 PHETAVILFGEK
-238 GAASTTDE
+238 GVASTTDE
-246 TPTHAH
+246 MPTHAR
-252 LRSAA
+252 LRSGA

-265 LARIKRAPRPHLVR
+265 LARIKLAPRPHLVR

-308 VLRADDTAFAS
+308 VRRADDTAFAS
-319 PSQPPMPAPV
+319 PSLQTMPAQV

-359 VFGETGDRLSVHEYC
+359 VFGETGDRQSVHEYC

-384 FSETGDGRHADALER
+384 FKETGDGGHAAALER

-404 PFDSIVGNGYATVLP
+404 PYDSIVGNGYAAILP
-419 LFAEHYGRSLKVV
+419 LFAEHYGRGLKVV
-432 HLYRDRETCIESLIT
+432 HLYRDREACIESLIT

-473 HFGDMSR
+473 HFGGIPR
-480 DAWDRLPIREKFG
+480 TAWDLLPVREKFG

-506 LALFDSHI
+506 LALFDNHI
-514 EIATESLSDEATRRA
+514 EIATESLNDEATRRK
-529 IADFVDGGEA
+529 IAEFAGGGA
-539 AAPPRTHLN
+539 APPPRTHLN

-556 FPKQY
+556 FPRQH

-598 QITGAPQL
+598 QIADAPQL
-606 GGTTAASAPEIAA
+606 GGTAAPSAPEIAA

-625 RIMSERLREID
+625 RILNERLREID

-642 RDRGGKDS
+642 RDRGGKDDA
-650 EQ
+650 Q

>member
-1 MQAAVRRNLEK
+1 V
-12 TMALGRDVVD
+12 ALGRDVVD

-30 QPITGDVLLIGQQ
+30 RPVAGEVLLIGQQ
-43 AITLSRDEV
+43 AVTLSRDEV
-52 LELMREHDVVATPGD
+52 LELMREHRV
-67 LQAAAGDIQNVASV
+67 AAAARDTQGAADDGQRRAS
-81 DGGGMS
+81 DGGGIS
-87 AVAFFALLGID
+87 AAAFFQTLGVN
-98 RLHMLDTGAAGENRY
+98 RLQLLDTGAAGDNGGY
-113 VNEPL
+113 FSKPL
-118 PDQLKAGV
+118 PDRLAAGF
-126 DFIIDGGALTDLFS
+126 DFIIDGGALTDIFS
-140 PAAVLR
+140 PAAMLR

-170 YSIPTASWY
+170 YSIPSASWY

-201 QPARAFCL
+201 QPVRAFCL
-209 DIDCLLDPARE
+209 DVDCLLDPARE

-226 PHETAVILFAEK
+226 PHETAVIMFAEK
-238 GAASTTDE
+238 GVASTTDE

-252 LRSAA
+252 LRSGA

-265 LARIKRAPRPHLVR
+265 LARIKLSARPHLVR
-279 SRVEPGKLDVRG
+279 SRAEPGKLVVRG

-319 PSQPPMPAPV
+319 PSLPRTPAQV
-329 AGSPSPSKLKIL
+329 AGSRSPAKLKIL

-359 VFGETGDRLSVHEYC
+359 VFGETGGRQSVHEYC

-384 FSETGDGRHADALER
+384 FNETGDGRHADALER

-404 PFDSIVGNGYATVLP
+404 PYDSIVGNGYAAILP
-419 LFAEHYGRSLKVV
+419 LFAERYGRGLKVV
-432 HLYRDRETCIESLIT
+432 HLYRDRDACIESLMT

-452 PTAYRYYSSSPEAEV
+452 PAAYRYYSSSPEAEV

-480 DAWDRLPIREKFG
+480 AEWDRLPTRKKFG

-499 HALVRQH
+499 HALARQH
-506 LALFDSHI
+506 LALFDHHI
-514 EIATESLSDEATRRA
+514 EIATESLNDEAIRRA
-529 IADFVDGGEA
+529 IADFVDGGA
-539 AAPPRTHLN
+539 AAPPPRTHLN

-556 FPKQY
+556 FPKQH

-598 QITGAPQL
+598 QITNAPQL
-606 GGTTAASAPEIAA
+606 GGTAAASAPEIAA

-625 RIMSERLREID
+625 RIMNERLREID

-642 RDRGGKDS
+642 RDRGGKDPA
-650 EQ
+650 Q